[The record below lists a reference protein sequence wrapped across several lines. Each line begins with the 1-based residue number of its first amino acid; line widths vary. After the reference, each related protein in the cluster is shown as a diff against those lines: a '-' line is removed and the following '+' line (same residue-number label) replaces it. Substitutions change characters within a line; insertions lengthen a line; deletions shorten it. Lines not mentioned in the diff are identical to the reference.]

1 LMPSMREIWSQ
12 PTKFLSYFISPE
24 PPIDHFEQTNLS
36 VAFDLPIS
44 SEMFPYTTQYLVTAF
59 EQLPV
64 YIRQPPAKGDWQGI
78 RLRLDW
84 TEYQNDFFSDTN
96 VVPHQMSP
104 DLLRSV
110 VETLGKLG
118 PNEIGSNNYKA
129 IDGQVD
135 TEAIR
140 KRVAQLSD
148 YLLRA
153 GQMTKILLNITGKNP
168 ESLNT
173 IKKLQWDRALEN
185 FPEIVREINLLLDQK
200 NVDELQKKPLLMP
213 SKEASKRQTQQ
224 QLSFF

>member
-1 LMPSMREIWSQ
+1 
-12 PTKFLSYFISPE
+12 
-24 PPIDHFEQTNLS
+24 
-36 VAFDLPIS
+36 
-44 SEMFPYTTQYLVTAF
+44 
-59 EQLPV
+59 
-64 YIRQPPAKGDWQGI
+64 
-78 RLRLDW
+78 
-84 TEYQNDFFSDTN
+84 
-96 VVPHQMSP
+96 
-104 DLLRSV
+104 
-110 VETLGKLG
+110 
-118 PNEIGSNNYKA
+118 
-129 IDGQVD
+129 
-135 TEAIR
+135 
-140 KRVAQLSD
+140 VAQLSD